1 LKYLLHIEMIEHI
14 HLLEISILYEIRA
27 PLNIGRRLTIMSQ
40 CPAGSR
46 RLAFRA
52 FFSKIVRAYL

>member
-1 LKYLLHIEMIEHI
+1 MIEHI